1 MRCNA
6 YIGKPGEKGMCVR
19 LAARRQFDSDLIRPC
34 FCDGDMDI
42 CEFKLFGSRKKK
54 GTVAVTDEMLRR
66 AEK

>member
-1 MRCNA
+1 
-6 YIGKPGEKGMCVR
+6 MCVK

-34 FCDGDMDI
+34 FCNGNMDI

-54 GTVAVTDEMLRR
+54 GAVAVTDEMLRR